1 MNSEEKESKE
11 ETDVSETLSDSHD
24 NVPDPNI
31 VVNDSPNPFVII
43 MEEERQPPLPPTRTN
58 PNISTI
64 SNISTS
70 SFFLQPLL
78 HFLDLHT
85 FSSSSSYSS
94 YSSYIDESIF
104 QDVVSESMDSYW
116 SELNRQDST
125 RRLLFCRLGEEAQHG
140 HKEIR
145 YDPKQ
150 HRLEKCFVCL
160 ELFIES
166 EILILLFPCG
176 HLFHV
181 DCIQRAI
188 QFQTKCPLCRQEIH
202 MDATTISR
210 K

>member
-11 ETDVSETLSDSHD
+11 ETEDVSDSSSSSSSSL
-24 NVPDPNI
+24 
-31 VVNDSPNPFVII
+31 NDSLNPFVII
-43 MEEERQPPLPPTRTN
+43 MEGESQTQTPQTPPSYTN
-58 PNISTI
+58 
-64 SNISTS
+64 

-78 HFLDLHT
+78 NFLDLHN
-85 FSSSSSYSS
+85 FSSYSS

-125 RRLLFCRLGEEAQHG
+125 RVLIFKRLGEECEHN

-145 YDPKQ
+145 YDPK
-150 HRLEKCFVCL
+150 HHNLEKCFVCL

-166 EILILLFPCG
+166 EILIFLFPCG

-202 MDATTISR
+202 MDAMTTIVR
-210 K
+210 N

>member
-11 ETDVSETLSDSHD
+11 ETDVSD
-24 NVPDPNI
+24 NVTDN
-31 VVNDSPNPFVII
+31 VSDPNPFVII
-43 MEEERQPPLPPTRTN
+43 MEEERPTPPTRTTMN
-58 PNISTI
+58 PNIY
-64 SNISTS
+64 TS

-78 HFLDLHT
+78 NFLDLHT
-85 FSSSSSYSS
+85 FSSYSSS
-94 YSSYIDESIF
+94 IDESIF

-125 RRLLFCRLGEEAQHG
+125 RRLIFCPLGEECPHG

-202 MDATTISR
+202 MDATTVSM